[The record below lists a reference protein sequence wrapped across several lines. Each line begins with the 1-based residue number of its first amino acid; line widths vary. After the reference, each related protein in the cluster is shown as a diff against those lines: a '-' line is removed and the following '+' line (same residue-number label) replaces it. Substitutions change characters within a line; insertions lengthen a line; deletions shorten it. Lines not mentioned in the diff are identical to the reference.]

1 MEQPSGVGAVSS
13 LFYSVK
19 RVDAFRLLLCA
30 LGAGARAAFGLRTL
44 EFGDWVSGCLCVHF

>member
-13 LFYSVK
+13 LFSVK

-30 LGAGARAAFGLRTL
+30 VGAGAGGVCGLDFGLWSR
-44 EFGDWVSGCLCVHF
+44 GDWVSGSG